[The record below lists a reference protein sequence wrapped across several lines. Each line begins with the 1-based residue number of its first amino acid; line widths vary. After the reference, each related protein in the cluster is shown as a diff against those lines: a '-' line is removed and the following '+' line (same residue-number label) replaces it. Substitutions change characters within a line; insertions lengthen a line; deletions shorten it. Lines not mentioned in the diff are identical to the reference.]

1 MSSFPPSPQRRK
13 FIQQA
18 GILTGAFLAPS
29 LMHAAEAPSPRPSLM
44 RTLPFLQNPTHGG
57 ITITWLTHAP
67 AYSYVEYGQDKDN
80 LKKAVSMVDGQI
92 IAGNKIHRLRLRD
105 IEVGKTYYYR
115 VVSQEM
121 LINEPYRKEL
131 GSAVASE
138 LYQFCIPTVQS
149 DYRAVVFND
158 LHRRN
163 KTTECLA
170 ALLEGEPYHLA
181 LFNGDCIDDP
191 QNEDDVVHFLEH
203 AARVV
208 GKGCV
213 PLIFIRGNH
222 EIRGAHSIF
231 LRDIIEYSTS
241 QSYGG
246 FNWGSTRFVV
256 LDCGEDKPDDH
267 WVYYGLND
275 FTAFRQDQV
284 EFLRHELRSADF
296 LEAQERV
303 LIHHIP
309 IFQPESCDEYNPCH
323 DLWTP
328 LLKDAPF
335 HAGINAHTHQFA
347 FYPAG
352 ALGNSF
358 PLIVG
363 GGPEIEDAGLVLID
377 KKEKKLHISY
387 ITSAGE
393 EKARVD

>member
-1 MSSFPPSPQRRK
+1 MSSLPPSPQRRK

-29 LMHAAEAPSPRPSLM
+29 LAHAAESTPPRPSLM
-44 RTLPFLQNPTHGG
+44 RTIPFLQHPCDGG
-57 ITITWLTHAP
+57 MTITWLTHAP

-80 LKKAVSMVDGQI
+80 LQKVASMVDGQI
-92 IAGNKIHRLRLRD
+92 IAGNTIHRIRLTN
-105 IEVGKTYYYR
+105 IEEGQIYYYR
-115 VVSQEM
+115 VVSREM
-121 LINEPYRKEL
+121 IINEPYRKEF
-131 GSAVASE
+131 GPAIRSD
-138 LYQFCIPTVQS
+138 LYHFCVPTAQS
-149 DYRAVVFND
+149 DYRAIVFND

-170 ALLEGEPYHLA
+170 KLLESEPYHLA

-231 LRDIIEYSTS
+231 LRDIIEYSTP

-284 EFLRHELRSADF
+284 DYLREELRSAPF
-296 LEAQERV
+296 LKAEERI

-309 IFQPESCDEYNPCH
+309 IFQPESSEEYNPCY
-323 DLWTP
+323 DLWAP
-328 LLKDAPF
+328 LLKEAPF

-347 FYPAG
+347 FYPKG
-352 ALGNSF
+352 ALENSF
-358 PLIVG
+358 PIIVG
-363 GGPEIEDAGLVLID
+363 GGPAIEEAGLVLID
-377 KKEKKLHISY
+377 KKAKKFSVTY

-393 EKARVD
+393 EKARIE